1 MKHYR
6 YVIDEI
12 SVSGQT
18 MGDVGGSVIVAEF
31 EGREGIDWEVV
42 VRTSDGTKIE
52 MAAHTLEMDGP
63 EGHLSGPALLVRTD
77 GTSHVFRGAGKLVGF
92 LGFPDFSEFETD

>member
-6 YVIDEI
+6 YVIDALA
-12 SVSGQT
+12 VSGQR
-18 MGDVGGSVIVAEF
+18 MQDVGGSVIVAEF

-42 VRTSDGTKIE
+42 VRTAEGTDIE

-77 GTSHVFRGAGKLVGF
+77 GTSHVFRGAGMLLGF
-92 LGFPDFSEFETD
+92 SGFPDFSGFE